1 MKPFLKENGHM
12 RLHNQ
17 MLIAVIMSDWE
28 YGCFFFASWCFL
40 VFFQFFF
47 FFDEYRLLLESEK
60 KKKKSFQKFCVAF
73 LSSIKAVEFWGW
85 GNWPSVVT
93 LKVISCVAGGKSHP
107 VEQSMA

>member
-28 YGCFFFASWCFL
+28 YGWFFFASWCFL

-47 FFDEYRLLLESEK
+47 DEYRLLLESEK
-60 KKKKSFQKFCVAF
+60 KNPFK
-73 LSSIKAVEFWGW
+73 
-85 GNWPSVVT
+85 NSV
-93 LKVISCVAGGKSHP
+93 
-107 VEQSMA
+107 